1 MAVFRNDQ
9 EIKNFVEDF
18 LKEKINADELS
29 SEYQLP
35 SKEGRCYYLT
45 SKNGLPAL
53 VMLGVVESHALLR
66 FWDETVKEKNYRKRN
81 LPFLESNSSKIKE
94 ILGDVTYNFK
104 IAVNGFQS
112 NIKTDNGF
120 LVTYDDRDSKEEIKA
135 DLDKMF
141 EVVKLMNANDE
152 ELQLIRNIDDL
163 KKQLEKVEGYL
174 RENDESM
181 KNLIKKGRCFVSYKC
196 DGKIHFAPSRF
207 VGYRNKTIEMHKE
220 GVKGHG
226 QKTTDQLDSIL
237 EKRIEEDDLPEMLK
251 SALKSYAQ
259 DLGIELDKTKHTFWI
274 TDIELNSSGV
284 DIMKQNGI
292 NEFDKGNV
300 ALNTILYGPPGTGKT
315 FNTMAYAVAIC
326 NDENVEEVKG
336 KMQKDYKSVKE
347 DYDNLK
353 KNGRIEFVTFHQSY
367 GYEDFIEGIRPIV
380 DDESS
385 GLKYEKYQG
394 VFKKFCEKAENDEKQ
409 NYVFIIDEINRG
421 NISKIFGE
429 LITLIE
435 PSKRLGKLEGMEV
448 TLPCSG
454 DKFGVPS
461 NVYILG
467 TMNTADRSIAMMDT
481 ALRRRFNF
489 VEMMPDTSKS
499 SPLNG
504 KEIEY
509 KGVIINICEMLK
521 TINERIKYLYD
532 REHTIGHAF
541 FVNVKT
547 FDDLKLVFKNKV
559 IPLLQEYFYDDYE
572 KIRLV
577 LGDNAKKDE
586 YQFIKKD
593 SSLKELFKNNSED
606 ENIET
611 TKNTYSI
618 NQDAF
623 KEIESYKG
631 II

>member
-53 VMLGVVESHALLR
+53 VMLGVVESHAFLR
-66 FWDETVKEKNYRKRN
+66 FWDQNVKGFRKQN
-81 LPFLESNSSKIKE
+81 LPFLEKNSSKIKE

-163 KKQLEKVEGYL
+163 KKQLEKVEDSL
-174 RENDESM
+174 KENDLSM
-181 KNLIKKGRCFVSYKC
+181 KALIKKGRCFVSYKC

-220 GVKGHG
+220 GVKGDG
-226 QKTTDQLDSIL
+226 TQTTDQLDSIL
-237 EKRIEEDDLPEMLK
+237 GKRIKEDNLLKMLK

-259 DLGIELDKTKHTFWI
+259 DLGIELDKKKHTFWK
-274 TDIELNSSGV
+274 TDIELNSSGADV
-284 DIMKQNGI
+284 MKQNGI

-315 FNTMAYAVAIC
+315 FNTLAYAVAIC
-326 NDENVEEVKG
+326 NDENVEDVKG

-435 PSKRLGKLEGMEV
+435 PSKRLGEKESMKV

-454 DKFGVPS
+454 DEFGVPN

-489 VEMMPDTSKS
+489 VEMMPDTSES

-504 KEIEY
+504 KIIE
-509 KGVIINICEMLK
+509 GIDICKMLM
-521 TINERIKYLYD
+521 TINKRIEYLYD

-541 FVNVKT
+541 FIGIND
-547 FDDLKLVFKNKV
+547 FAGLSSVFRNKV

-577 LGDNAKKDE
+577 LGDDGKSEEHQFVTKKKPEPNLFRGQVFEDGSDDE
-586 YQFIKKD
+586 KYIYEVNEK
-593 SSLKELFKNNSED
+593 
-606 ENIET
+606 
-611 TKNTYSI
+611 
-618 NQDAF
+618 AF
-623 KEIESYKG
+623 NLQESYKG

>member
-45 SKNGLPAL
+45 SKNGLPDL
-53 VMLGVVESHALLR
+53 VMLGVVESHAFLR
-66 FWDETVKEKNYRKRN
+66 FWDEHVKEKSYRKRN

-94 ILGDVTYNFK
+94 ILGDATYNFN
-104 IAVNGFQS
+104 IEVNGFQPD
-112 NIKTDNGF
+112 IKECDGF
-120 LVTYDDRDSKEEIKA
+120 LITYDDRDSRDEIKT
-135 DLDKMF
+135 DLNRMF
-141 EVVKLMNANDE
+141 EVVKLMNTNDDK
-152 ELQLIRNIDDL
+152 LQLIRNIDDL
-163 KKQLEKVEGYL
+163 KKQLEKVEDGL
-174 RENDESM
+174 RNDDESM
-181 KNLIKKGRCFVSYKC
+181 KNLIKNGRCFVSYRY
-196 DGKIHFAPSRF
+196 DGNIHFAPSRF
-207 VGYRNKTIEMHKE
+207 VGYRNKTIKMHNKSVDGDGRE
-220 GVKGHG
+220 TNAK
-226 QKTTDQLDSIL
+226 LDSIL
-237 EKRIEEDDLPEMLK
+237 GKKRPETENPELLEKLNAFAET
-251 SALKSYAQ
+251 
-259 DLGIELDKTKHTFWI
+259 LGITVDKHKHSFWESNIVLDS
-274 TDIELNSSGV
+274 LGV
-284 DIMKQNGI
+284 GDMKRTGI
-292 NEFDKGNV
+292 RKPDKGNIE
-300 ALNTILYGPPGTGKT
+300 LNTILYGPPGTGKT
-315 FNTMAYAVAIC
+315 FNTLAYAVAIC

-409 NYVFIIDEINRG
+409 NYVFTIDEINRG

-435 PSKRLGKLEGMEV
+435 PSKRLGEKESMKV

-454 DKFGVPS
+454 DEFGVPN

-489 VEMMPDTSKS
+489 VEMMPDTSEL
-499 SPLNG
+499 SPLKG
-504 KEIEY
+504 EEIEY
-509 KGVIINICEMLK
+509 KGVNINICEMLK
-521 TINERIKYLYD
+521 TINERIEYLYD

-577 LGDNAKKDE
+577 LGDNGKDE
-586 YQFIKKD
+586 KNQFIKRAH
-593 SSLKELFKNNSED
+593 LQEGLFKKSKDDEDLNSEK
-606 ENIET
+606 NI
-611 TKNTYSI
+611 YRI
-618 NQDAF
+618 NQEALGDPD
-623 KEIESYKG
+623 SYKG